1 MEGTIIL
8 LLSLSLA
15 VGILI
20 LTTVLVHYLQ
30 WRGAGRQEKL
40 PDKVPPSHPSIF
52 HDAVKPLSN
61 MEKKYLLLFMEGKS
75 VEEVSLVMHVEP
87 SSVYTM
93 RYRIKK
99 KFPDN
104 YNLPF

>member
-8 LLSLSLA
+8 LLSLSLV

-20 LTTVLVHYLQ
+20 LTAVLAHFVQ
-30 WRGAGRQEKL
+30 WRRTTRQERL
-40 PDKVPPSHPSIF
+40 PDKAPPTPPTIF
-52 HDAVKPLSN
+52 RDAVKPLSN
-61 MEKKYLLLFMEGKS
+61 TEKKYLLLFMEGKS
-75 VEEVSLVMHVEP
+75 VEEVSQVMHVEP